1 MFNNIVHIES
11 SNKNNGSFGT
21 GFVIDKCDNGIYI
34 LTCQHVVDEVKTPTV
49 NDKPAEIV
57 ATSEFLDMAVLHV
70 KGLDLQPFRLQIESC
85 QDNDVHA
92 IGFAQ
97 FTQGLVQKKEI
108 QATLFDDV
116 TEIHSKENDA
126 FYIVRRLKA
135 DDDYRFEKGNSGAPL
150 ICEATGKVIAMISHM
165 SPKANEA
172 YAIEIA
178 SIKEIWRDLTQKGSA
193 YAHRHFYDNIN
204 AFTDRIQENLNTR
217 KQSVVKHASRLHNMD
232 ELEKEIKDLKEE
244 IQVKN
249 KFKYFFLGI
258 VSVILLFTGY
268 YIVTLPEEY
277 EPENYRVVNVSTNDI
292 LNIRAD
298 KGTIY
303 PVLGA
308 IPFDASNVAVTTC
321 ESNDAGKEWCKV
333 TYGSITGWVRS
344 KYIEKETYNLEN
356 ISTNDRSS
364 YKASNDKLF
373 LQFTY
378 SPSVKAGETILITA
392 RLKNNGTQENRGG
405 VTLSFPQRPI
415 LDWKVDYNDFD
426 TVKQYRIFD
435 EIYNNHPDQ
444 DKVMRAIHPII
455 ESFSTQWAINQEHVF
470 ALSIVAPKDL
480 TVLRI
485 RVRASLT
492 PNRVVPKLGTIDQQ
506 AFQSEEIII
515 RIEE

>member
-21 GFVIDKCDNGIYI
+21 GFVIDKCENGIYI

-70 KGLDLQPFRLQIESC
+70 KGLDLQPFPLQIEAC
-85 QDNDVHA
+85 EENDVHA
-92 IGFAQ
+92 IAFAK
-97 FTQGLVQKKEI
+97 FTQELVQKKEI

-116 TEIHSKENDA
+116 TEIHSKENNA

-135 DDDYRFEKGNSGAPL
+135 EDDYRFEKGNSGAPL

-165 SPKANEA
+165 SSYDNYA

-178 SIKEIWRDLTQKGSA
+178 SLKEIWRDLTQKGSA
-193 YAHRHFYDNIN
+193 YTHRHFYDNIN
-204 AFTDRIQENLNTR
+204 TFTNRIEENFNTR
-217 KQSVVKHASRLHNMD
+217 KQSVIKHATRLHNMG
-232 ELEKEIKDLKEE
+232 ELQKEIGELKKEIK
-244 IQVKN
+244 IKN
-249 KFKYFFLGI
+249 KLRSLFVVMVL
-258 VSVILLFTGY
+258 VTVILTGY
-268 YIVTLPEEY
+268 YIFTLPENY
-277 EPENYRVVNVSTNDI
+277 EPENYKVVNVSTNDV

-308 IPFDASNVAVTTC
+308 IPFDATNVAVTVC
-321 ESNDAGKEWCKV
+321 KANDAGKEWCKV

-344 KYIEKETYNLEN
+344 KYIEKEEDSFDN
-356 ISTNDRSS
+356 INSEDTSS
-364 YKASNDKLF
+364 FRDSNDNIF
-373 LQFTY
+373 LQFSY
-378 SPSVKAGETILITA
+378 PPSVKPGETILIA
-392 RLKNNGTQENRGG
+392 ALLQNNGIQENQGG

-415 LDWKVDYNDFD
+415 LQWKVDYSTFEQ
-426 TVKQYRIFD
+426 VKQYKVFD
-435 EIYNNHPDQ
+435 EIYNHHPKQ
-444 DKVMRAIHPII
+444 GKVMRAIHPII
-455 ESFSTQWAINQEHVF
+455 EASSSQWKENEEHIV
-470 ALSIVAPKDL
+470 ALSIVAPQDMRIF
-480 TVLRI
+480 RI

-492 PNRVVPKLGTIDQQ
+492 PDRVIPERGTVDQQ
-506 AFQSEEIII
+506 AFQSQEIII